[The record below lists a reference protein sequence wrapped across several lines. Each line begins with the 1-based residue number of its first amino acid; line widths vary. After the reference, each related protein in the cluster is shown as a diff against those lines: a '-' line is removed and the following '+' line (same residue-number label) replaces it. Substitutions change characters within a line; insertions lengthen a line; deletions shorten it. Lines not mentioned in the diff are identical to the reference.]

1 MQVAFTTR
9 DGKHVNAHF
18 GWANQIDIYEVTP
31 EGYRFCKTLS
41 FGGNLEADGNE
52 DKLVPK
58 LQALAD
64 VTLIYVAAIGSSAA
78 ARLINRRIT
87 PIKVQSEEEP
97 IESLLQRLV
106 STLHNPPPWL
116 RKVLLAER
124 ARKAEAPNPS
134 TSPAEV

>member
-18 GWANQIDIYEVTP
+18 GWANQIDLYEVTP
-31 EGYRFCKTLS
+31 EGYRFCKTLT

>member
-18 GWANQIDIYEVTP
+18 GWANQIDLYEVTP
-31 EGYRFCKTLS
+31 EGYRFCKTLT

-58 LQALAD
+58 LQSLAD

-87 PIKVQSEEEP
+87 PIKVQSEEES